1 MKKTIFIFVLVF
13 LCCML
18 YAESFVESSLGFAF
32 LSAKETATVEGESI
46 TAKEKSSALT
56 ADVTAM
62 IFSGES
68 RFGADL
74 GLSVLFPLSSS
85 ISGTEVDVDFFDC
98 NFCPRIGLAWK
109 TNLNKQLVMLSSAG
123 YELMMNYDS
132 ENILGV
138 TIRSFLLIHGIYAQD
153 RFTYTMEEGISFN
166 AGLSVYIPIIG
177 TVRLSA
183 AGQGSEKIRMTYSGI
198 MINPFIGIDIK
209 TR

>member
-32 LSAKETATVEGESI
+32 LSAKETAKIEGESI
-46 TAKEKSSALT
+46 TAKEKSTALT

-98 NFCPRIGLAWK
+98 NLCPRIGLAWK

-132 ENILGV
+132 ESILGV
-138 TIRSFLLIHGIYAQD
+138 TVRSFSLIHGIYAQD
-153 RFTYTMEEGISFN
+153 RLTYTMEEGISFN
-166 AGLSVYIPIIG
+166 AGLFVYIPIIG
-177 TVRLSA
+177 TVKLSA
-183 AGQGSEKIRMTYSGI
+183 TGQGSEKIRMTYSGI
-198 MINPFIGIDIK
+198 LLNPFIGIDIK